1 MDNAKNIFIYIC
13 VFLALVF
20 VLTRTGTDGT
30 EERNA
35 TDRTLGN
42 LKAEQSIVSVEVGRI
57 EATSGQLGKAIE
69 GATREVGESRRTSET
84 IASGIE
90 QIKLTVGEC
99 QRIAEENARI
109 IDNVE
114 RANQ

>member
-42 LKAEQSIVSVEVGRI
+42 LKAEQSIVSVEVERI
-57 EATSGQLGKAIE
+57 GIASGSIGESVNSA
-69 GATREVGESRRTSET
+69 AREVGESRRTSET
-84 IASGIE
+84 IANGIE
-90 QIKLTVGEC
+90 QIKRTLAEC
-99 QRIAEENARI
+99 QRLAGENARI
-109 IDNVE
+109 IGRVDE
-114 RANQ
+114 AN